1 MRVCT
6 GVSLCM
12 RVCACVH
19 KEILIYCDVGDQN
32 SVLHY
37 GAGTGD

>member
-1 MRVCT
+1 MR
-6 GVSLCM
+6 
-12 RVCACVH
+12 ACVCM
-19 KEILIYCDVGDQN
+19 EILIYRDVGDQN